1 MSVHANVTP
10 AKVLR
15 EAALRRLSSPQPLT
29 HPLSVAS
36 PSDWLVMM
44 AVLLLLGGTAI
55 WSWTGTITRI
65 ATGQGILLGAGG
77 VVSVDAPGS
86 GHVVSVAV
94 KPGDVVRTGQLIAS
108 IGNPVLAEQVRLAEM
123 ALADAEREAART
135 SALVSERAGLQLR
148 ATETHRET
156 LTQEIADLE
165 PQTLFAAEQ
174 VEGQQKLYADGI
186 VIKSAVIAAQE
197 RLAAIRADIS
207 RRHTEIE
214 RLRAERAAVRTD
226 FARAES
232 ERREHVAEL
241 ARGLAALREE
251 LRQTTLALAPSAGRV
266 IETKIYPGAMVT
278 AGTSLVAIQPDGG
291 PFEALIY
298 ISSQQAKSVTAGMDV
313 QLSPGNTRPEEHG
326 HLRAT
331 VQDVASF
338 PVSPLAVT
346 RRLENES
353 LTSAITGNGPVTEIR
368 VALRS
373 DPGDV
378 SGYEWSSRRGAHATL
393 SAGTLCTARIVVAT
407 QRPLALA
414 IPALKAA
421 LGLN

>member
-1 MSVHANVTP
+1 
-10 AKVLR
+10 
-15 EAALRRLSSPQPLT
+15 
-29 HPLSVAS
+29 VAS
-36 PSDWLVMM
+36 PSDWLVVM

-86 GHVVSVAV
+86 GRVVSVAV

-123 ALADAEREAART
+123 ALADAEREAIRT
-135 SALVSERAGLQLR
+135 STLVSERAGLELR

-165 PQTLFAAEQ
+165 RQTLFAAEQ

-186 VIKSAVIAAQE
+186 VVKSAVIAAQNK
-197 RLAAIRADIS
+197 LAAIRVEIS
-207 RRHTEIE
+207 RRHAETE
-214 RLRAERAAVRTD
+214 RLRADHAAVRTD

-241 ARGLAALREE
+241 ARRLAALREE
-251 LRQTTLALAPSAGRV
+251 LRQTTSAIAPSAGRV
-266 IETKIYPGAMVT
+266 IETKIYSGAMVT
-278 AGTSLVAIQPDGG
+278 AGTSLVAIQADGG
-291 PFEALIY
+291 SFEALIY

-326 HLRAT
+326 YLRAT
-331 VQDVASF
+331 VLDVSSF

-346 RRLENES
+346 RRLGNEA
-353 LTSAITGNGPVTEIR
+353 LTAAITGSEPKTEVR

-378 SGYEWSSRRGAHATL
+378 SGYEWSSRHGARATL
-393 SAGTLCTARIVVAT
+393 SGGTLCTARIVLAT
-407 QRPLALA
+407 QRPLTLA
-414 IPALKAA
+414 IPALKTA